1 MRRTKSN
8 CLCIIWTS
16 TWYLAYCNPSSG
28 CTKSGPPPPL
38 TIVVLCLNVHVG
50 PSSTNHH
57 VRWMHRERPFVHR
70 GGNQICILFHCLDG
84 PVNRRIPVKEQDNTD
99 RGLSGCWT
107 SEETHSPPL
116 CSPSCPPTPLITNI
130 KGRGPAYD
138 AQCAEAMK
146 SFVGKSFSSLEC
158 DFATIASLTPKWR
171 TGGAHNKFCGRSAVE
186 Q

>member
-1 MRRTKSN
+1 MVTRLLRGSNGRKVKSVCPSTPWRMRRMRRTKSN

-57 VRWMHRERPFVHR
+57 VLWMHRERPFVHR

-99 RGLSGCWT
+99 PGLSGCWT
-107 SEETHSPPL
+107 SEETHSPL
-116 CSPSCPPTPLITNI
+116 
-130 KGRGPAYD
+130 
-138 AQCAEAMK
+138 
-146 SFVGKSFSSLEC
+146 
-158 DFATIASLTPKWR
+158 
-171 TGGAHNKFCGRSAVE
+171 SALRHVLLFL
-186 Q
+186 